1 MSDLSGQLID
11 NRYELI
17 RVLANGGMGT
27 IYEGLD
33 TRLDRK
39 VAVKIMHSHLAQ
51 DEEFISRFIREAKAA
66 ASLSH
71 PNIVN
76 VMDQGW
82 NQSGIPAVFLVME
95 LVEGQ
100 TLRELIATK
109 GSFSVNETI
118 NYLSPVVSAL
128 AAAHQIGIVH
138 RDVKPENILIS
149 NDGRIKIA
157 DFGLAKGAGLG
168 QTMTAEASVILGS
181 VSYLSPEQVQRGI
194 ADARS
199 DIYALGVMA
208 FEMLT
213 GKRPHV
219 SDSPLQIAYMHVN
232 EDIPRLSTKINS
244 REAKLP
250 KELDELI
257 FAATSRNPDD
267 RPRDGQ
273 AFANALRNIQ
283 IKSNPAKQQMSLEL
297 DLPVRTDRP
306 KEFKSSKT
314 SRSAVVE
321 PEAIASENELTEEL
335 TEPIRSKK
343 IEREEKNSSKRS
355 KKRFRLVAASL
366 AIALGFGGWWTLI
379 GPGAKITVPSLIG
392 GTMEQASSVLTPL
405 GLKSEVT
412 KQVFSEEIA
421 KGIIIESDPAGGEKV
436 GDGATVGLVLSK
448 GPERYQIPN
457 LSKLTLEAATK
468 LLTSIPISNPIID
481 ERFNDQ
487 FPKGYVIA
495 TEPASGSSVKRGA
508 AVRIIVSKGIEQ
520 IELKDYVSTLGKD
533 AINELKTLGFK
544 VVVEKIYNEKILEGL
559 VITQVPSE
567 AKSYPKGTEIKLYV
581 SKGSAYA
588 IVPNLKGKSVK
599 EATNILKNLG
609 LTWKINTI
617 GRRGIVISNSPK
629 EIKVLR
635 GSKVTITVG

>member
-95 LVEGQ
+95 LIEGQ
-100 TLRELIATK
+100 TLRELIASK

-128 AAAHQIGIVH
+128 AAAHQVGIVH

-194 ADARS
+194 ADSRS

-232 EDIPRLSTKINS
+232 DDIPRVSSKINS

-297 DLPVRTDRP
+297 DLPVRTEPPRATKP
-306 KEFKSSKT
+306 SKSAKI
-314 SRSAVVE
+314 E
-321 PEAIASENELTEEL
+321 PSPAESNNELTEEL

-343 IEREEKNSSKRS
+343 VEREEKISNKRS

-405 GLKSEVT
+405 GLKSEIT
-412 KQVFSEEIA
+412 KQVFSEEIP
-421 KGIIIESDPAGGEKV
+421 KGIIIESNPAGGEKV

-468 LLTSIPISNPIID
+468 LLTSIPVSNPIFD
-481 ERFNDQ
+481 ERFSDQ

-508 AVRIIVSKGIEQ
+508 AIRIIVSKGIEQ

-544 VVVEKIYNEKILEGL
+544 VVVERIYNEKILEGL